1 MENFCSLHEQGIL
14 YRANRLVNWCV
25 RMNTSLSNI
34 ELDDIQLTGKTYLPV
49 PGYDAKEKFV
59 FGVLTSFAYLIE
71 DSGDTNFI
79 PVFVYH

>member
-34 ELDDIQLTGKTYLPV
+34 ELDDKTLTGKTYLSV

-59 FGVLTSFAYLIE
+59 FGVLTSFAYPIE
-71 DSGDTNFI
+71 GSGDLFFI
-79 PVFVYH
+79 VLRVHH

>member
-34 ELDDIQLTGKTYLPV
+34 ELDDKPLTGKTYLSV

-59 FGVLTSFAYLIE
+59 FGVLTSFAYPIE
-71 DSGDTNFI
+71 GSGDLFFI
-79 PVFVYH
+79 VLRVYP